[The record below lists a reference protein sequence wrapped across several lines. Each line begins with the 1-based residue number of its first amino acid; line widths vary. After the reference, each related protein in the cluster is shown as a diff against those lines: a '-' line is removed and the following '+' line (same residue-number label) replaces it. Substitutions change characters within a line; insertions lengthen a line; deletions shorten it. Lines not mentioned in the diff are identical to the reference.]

1 MDIKYSKHV
10 NKALEV
16 AHTEA
21 KYRRHEFVTPEH
33 LLHAMLQQDEFL
45 CAMDEFGRS
54 AEELKF
60 NLKSVFSTQF
70 EQVPEDLVYEPENSQ
85 QITEL
90 FLNAQIN
97 ITFSGAEE
105 IDIPHL
111 FQAMIDLKDSW
122 AAYLLKMQL
131 GDNVSDFVSV
141 LIDEYNFD
149 FDDFGEFG
157 SMLEKGEQ
165 WKSLLVCINDKLESH
180 SPLIGREM
188 ELEKTIRIL
197 CRKNKNNPMLIGES
211 GVGKTSIVYGLAE
224 KIEKGEV
231 PDKLKGFRIYE
242 MDMGGLLA
250 GTQYRG
256 EFEKRL
262 KNIMNGVEKEGDVI
276 LFIDE
281 IHNLIGAGG
290 SGEGSMDA
298 SNLLKPYLD
307 EGKIRFIGATTYQE
321 FNKYF
326 SGSKGMVRRFHQID
340 ILEPSIDDTINIING
355 LKQSYEDFHNVK
367 YDDGVIEYAVH
378 ASNQFIKDKFLPD
391 KAIDLIDEAGAYM
404 QTHRKKKGKKGGKK
418 NNTEI
423 VTKEII
429 SEILS
434 RVCKVDSISMNDDNT
449 RLEHLA
455 ENMLAKIYGQD
466 EAVKKVTEAIMMSK
480 AGLNDDNKPVASLLF
495 VGPTGV
501 GKTEIARVL
510 AAELG
515 VSLVRFDMSEYSE
528 KHTVAK
534 LIGSPAGYVG
544 YEEGGLLTDAI
555 RKTPNCVLLLDEIEK
570 AHPDIFNI
578 LLQVMDYAVLT
589 DNKGKKSDCRHLILI
604 MTSNAGAQYASR
616 SSIGFSGKI
625 DAGNSMMKQVKM
637 TFKPEFMN
645 RLSATVVF
653 NGMDNNM
660 ARLILNKK
668 LNEFTSKLNAKN
680 VTASIDEDA
689 MEWLLKK
696 SITREYGA
704 REVDRTIAG
713 YIKPMFVKEILFGNL
728 KNGGHAEIKLVNNE
742 ISIEIK

>member
-1 MDIKYSKHV
+1 MELKYSKHV

-70 EQVPEDLVYEPENSQ
+70 EQVPEDLDYEPENSQ
-85 QITEL
+85 QTMEV
-90 FLNAQIN
+90 FYNAQVN
-97 ITFSGAEE
+97 TMYAGAEE

-111 FQAMIDLKDSW
+111 FQAMVNLKDSW
-122 AAYLLKMQL
+122 AAYLLKVQL
-131 GDNVSDFVSV
+131 GDNVSNFVNV
-141 LIDEYNFD
+141 LIDEYNYD
-149 FDDFGEFG
+149 YSEF
-157 SMLEKGEQ
+157 ENFTERNEQ
-165 WKSLLVCINDKLESH
+165 WKNILICINDKIDTH
-180 SPLIGREM
+180 NPLIGRET

-211 GVGKTSIVYGLAE
+211 GVGKTAIVYGLAE
-224 KIEKGEV
+224 RIEKGDV

-262 KNIMNGVEKEGDVI
+262 KNIMSGVEKEGNVI
-276 LFIDE
+276 IFIDE

-290 SGEGSMDA
+290 TNESSMDA

-307 EGKIRFIGATTYQE
+307 EGNIRFIGSTTYEE

-326 SGSKGMVRRFHQID
+326 SNSKGMVRRFHQID
-340 ILEPSIDDTINIING
+340 ILEPGIDDTIKIIQG
-355 LKQSYEDFHNVK
+355 LKRNYEEFHNVK
-367 YDDGVIEYAVH
+367 YEEGVIEYAVQ
-378 ASNQFIKDKFLPD
+378 ASDKYIRDKFLPD

-404 QTHRKKKGKKGGKK
+404 QTHKMKKKKR
-418 NNTEI
+418 I

-434 RVCKVDSISMNDDNT
+434 RVCKVDSISINEDNS

-455 ENMLAKIYGQD
+455 ENMLSKIYGQD
-466 EAVKKVTEAIMMSK
+466 EAIQKVTEAIMMSK
-480 AGLNDDNKPVASLLF
+480 AGLNDDNKPMASLLF

-501 GKTEIARVL
+501 GKTEIAKVL
-510 AAELG
+510 ASELG

-604 MTSNAGAQYASR
+604 MTSNAGAQFASR
-616 SSIGFSGKI
+616 SSIGFSGKVNAG
-625 DAGNSMMKQVKM
+625 DAMMKQVKM

-660 ARLILNKK
+660 ARLILDKK
-668 LNEFTSKLNAKN
+668 LNEFFLKLNKHNVNVSISDDAK
-680 VTASIDEDA
+680 
-689 MEWLLKK
+689 EWLLKK
-696 SITREYGA
+696 SITKEYGA

-713 YIKPMFVKEILFGNL
+713 RLKPVFVKEILFGKL
-728 KNGGHAEIKLVNNE
+728 KNGGNATVNIINGE
-742 ISIEIK
+742 ISIDIN

>member
-1 MDIKYSKHV
+1 MDLKYSKHV

-60 NLKSVFSTQF
+60 NLKNVLSAEFDK
-70 EQVPEDLVYEPENSQ
+70 VPDDIEYEPVNSQ
-85 QITEL
+85 QTTEL
-90 FLNAQIN
+90 FLNAQVN

-105 IDIPHL
+105 LDIPHL

-122 AAYLLKMQL
+122 AAYLLKIQL
-131 GDNVSDFVSV
+131 GDNMSDFVSI
-141 LIDEYNFD
+141 LIDEYNFS
-149 FDDFGEFG
+149 FDELGEFN
-157 SMLEKGEQ
+157 EKPEQ
-165 WKSLLVCINDKLESH
+165 WKNLLMCVNDKIDTH
-180 SPLIGREM
+180 NPLIGREM
-188 ELEKTIRIL
+188 ELERTIRIL
-197 CRKNKNNPMLIGES
+197 CRKNKNNPLLIGES
-211 GVGKTSIVYGLAE
+211 GVGKTAIVYGLAE

-231 PDKLKGFRIYE
+231 PDKIKGFRIYE
-242 MDMGGLLA
+242 MEMGGLLA

-262 KNIMNGVEKEGDVI
+262 KNIMKGVEKEGNVI
-276 LFIDE
+276 IFIDE

-290 SGEGSMDA
+290 SSEGTMDA
-298 SNLLKPYLD
+298 SNFLKPYLD
-307 EGKIRFIGATTYQE
+307 EGKIRFIGSTTYEE
-321 FNKYF
+321 FNKHF
-326 SGSKGMVRRFHQID
+326 SASKGMVRRFHQID
-340 ILEPSIDDTINIING
+340 ILEPDIEDTIKIIKG
-355 LKQSYEDFHNVK
+355 LKQGYEKFHNVK
-367 YDDGVIEYAVH
+367 YEEGVIEYAVQ
-378 ASNQFIKDKFLPD
+378 ASDKYIKDKFLPD

-404 QTHRKKKGKKGGKK
+404 QTHNIGKRKR
-418 NNTEI
+418 I
-423 VTKEII
+423 VTKEIV

-434 RVCKVDSISMNDDNT
+434 RVCKVDSISINDDNSK
-449 RLEHLA
+449 LEHLA
-455 ENMLAKIYGQD
+455 ENMLNKIFGQD
-466 EAVKKVTEAIMMSK
+466 EAIMKVTEAIMMSK
-480 AGLNDDNKPVASLLF
+480 AGLNEDNKPVASLLF

-501 GKTEIARVL
+501 GKTEIAKVL

-515 VSLVRFDMSEYSE
+515 VSLVRFDMSEYAE

-616 SSIGFSGKI
+616 SSIGFSGKVN
-625 DAGNSMMKQVKM
+625 AGDTMMKQVKM

-653 NGMDNNM
+653 NAMDNNM

-668 LNEFTSKLNAKN
+668 LNEFFCKLDKHN
-680 VTASIDEDA
+680 VKVNLSEEAT
-689 MEWLLKK
+689 EWLLKK

-704 REVDRTIAG
+704 REVDRTIAAHL
-713 YIKPMFVKEILFGNL
+713 KPVFVKEILFGRL
-728 KNGGHAEIKLVNNE
+728 KHGGNAYINIINDE
-742 ISIEIK
+742 ISIDINRI